1 MLSIVIPTLN
11 AADTLGKTLESLR
24 EAPFHWEVVVSDGG
38 SEDDTVAVATAAD
51 ANVIA
56 AERGRGQ
63 QLIAG
68 AAQASGEWLL
78 FLHADTRLAPGWST
92 KVERYADSPLNRH
105 RAAAFQFALDD
116 DSRAARVMET
126 LVAWRCWLLGLPY
139 GDQGLL
145 MARTFY
151 DGVGGYRPL
160 AIMEDVD
167 IIRRIHRGRL
177 VFIDVVAVTSARRY
191 RKGGYVLRPL
201 RNILCLALYYLGVPA
216 SVIAR
221 VYA

>member
-11 AADTLGKTLESLR
+11 AADTIRETLESLR
-24 EAPFHWEVVVSDGG
+24 ESPFHWSVVVSDGG
-38 SEDDTVAVATAAD
+38 SEDDTVAIARAAGAKVVTAD
-51 ANVIA
+51 
-56 AERGRGQ
+56 RGRGQ

-68 AAQASGEWLL
+68 AAAASEEWLL

-92 KVERYADSPLNRH
+92 KVKRYANSPLNRH
-105 RAAAFQFALDD
+105 RAAAFQFSLDD
-116 DSRAARVMET
+116 DSQAAQMMET
-126 LVAWRCWLLGLPY
+126 LVKWRCWMFGLPY

-151 DGVGGYRPL
+151 ESVGGYRPL

-167 IIRRIHRGRL
+167 IVRRIHRGRL
-177 VFIDVVAVTSARRY
+177 VFLDVAAVTSARRY
-191 RKGGYVLRPL
+191 REGGYVLRPL
-201 RNILCLALYYLGVPA
+201 RNILCLVLYYLGVPV
-216 SVIAR
+216 SVITR